1 MMKFKKFEVLLRRT
15 ILIATIVVA
24 LSIVSCG
31 PSIPIATRTPVYVST
46 DTFIYIVAVEDEKRI
61 PINNASVRLEL
72 SDSLPVIANTD
83 VEGVALF
90 SVGVNYINKPAIIR
104 VIPPG
109 SSEPYVKSVAIS
121 REKQMIQV
129 KRNGTLSPA
138 EATLVFTDTMVPLV
152 SPTPTTTFTPT
163 LTNTLVPTFTHT
175 FTATLRP
182 SATYTLAVQ
191 SLTPVFTPYP
201 TSSDVICPDTKN
213 QFGQIGV
220 WKADEVILKLDISP
234 AGDYVVSAEQN
245 GSVIVRNLVSGDIVR
260 ALKFG
265 NFVRDVAFSVDGR
278 WLAAAGS
285 DGFIKVWNTSIW
297 GDPIILS
304 GHNGAISSLAFSPD
318 GQWLA
323 SGGDDKSIRLWSVNN
338 GWKAG
343 NLIPSSKSVKV
354 VVFSPD
360 SRYIAV
366 GSNDSVLRIWSQNGG
381 QFYSLTH
388 INGPKNGSIV
398 ALSFSPDGKYIIS
411 GTTDTNNSFQVWK
424 FLPETPQ
431 GGALEKR
438 LPMDGEIFTGTDV
451 KFSPD
456 GSIFVTGTSNNYFMI
471 WRTSNFSRILPMSD
485 AHQDTI
491 TSIDFSPDG
500 KLIITG
506 SKDMTLRIW
515 GIK

>member
-1 MMKFKKFEVLLRRT
+1 MMKFPKFEVWFKRT
-15 ILIATIVVA
+15 MLIATIVVA
-24 LSIVSCG
+24 LNIVSCG
-31 PSIPIATRTPVYVST
+31 PSTH
-46 DTFIYIVAVEDEKRI
+46 FNYIVAVEDEKRI
-61 PINNASVRLEL
+61 PINNATVRLEL
-72 SDSLPVIANTD
+72 SDSLPLIANTD
-83 VEGVALF
+83 AEGVTLF

-104 VIPPG
+104 VILPG
-109 SSEPYVKSVAIS
+109 GFEPYVKSVAIS
-121 REKQMIQV
+121 RQKQMIQV
-129 KRNGTLSPA
+129 RRDGVLPS
-138 EATLVFTDTMVPLV
+138 ATTPPIFTETVVSLA
-152 SPTPTTTFTPT
+152 SPTSTTSFTPT
-163 LTNTLVPTFTHT
+163 PTNTLVPTFTHT

-220 WKADEVILKLDISP
+220 WKTDEVIFKLDISP
-234 AGDYVVSAEQN
+234 SRDYVASAEQN
-245 GSVIVRNLVSGDIVR
+245 GNVIVRNLVSGDIVR

-285 DGFIKVWNTSIW
+285 DGFIKVWNTAIW

-366 GSNDSVLRIWSQNGG
+366 GSNDSVLRIWSQNGE
-381 QFYSLTH
+381 QLYSLTH

-424 FLPETPQ
+424 FLPETPP
-431 GGALEKR
+431 GGVLEKR
-438 LPMDGEIFTGTDV
+438 LPMDGQIFTGTDV